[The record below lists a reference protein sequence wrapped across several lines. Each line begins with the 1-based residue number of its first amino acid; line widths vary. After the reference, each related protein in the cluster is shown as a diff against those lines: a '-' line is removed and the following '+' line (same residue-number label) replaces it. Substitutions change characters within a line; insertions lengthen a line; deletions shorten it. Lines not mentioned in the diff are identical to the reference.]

1 MDKKEILKH
10 IDHTLLKAVA
20 TWEDIKVLCDEAIE
34 YGTASVCVPACYIS
48 RIHETYGDKINI
60 CTVVGFP
67 LGYSVTEAK
76 VLETRKAIEDGANEI
91 DMVINISDVKNG
103 DFEKVTKEIAALKEA
118 CGDKILKVIIETCYL
133 TEEEKIAM
141 CKSVTEAGADYIK
154 TSTGFGTAGATI
166 EDIRLF
172 KKYIGPNVKMKA
184 AGGVKTVADLEM
196 FINEGCDRI
205 QLYRWRLETTVFIGH
220 DNEFVTPD
228 SASIIIQTHIGRIAQ
243 AVPLVKRITCI
254 RQHVSDI
261 KTVAIVFKFLLFVHC
276 VL

>member
-1 MDKKEILKH
+1 MERKQILKH

-103 DFEKVTKEIAALKEA
+103 DLEKVTKEIAALKEA

-205 QLYRWRLETTVFIGH
+205 GTSSAVNMLKGE
-220 DNEFVTPD
+220 EVT
-228 SASIIIQTHIGRIAQ
+228 GY
-243 AVPLVKRITCI
+243 
-254 RQHVSDI
+254 
-261 KTVAIVFKFLLFVHC
+261 
-276 VL
+276 